1 MSAFGHRL
9 PRLAVGVDLGGTWVR
24 GVALS
29 GDRQVARFAGPATP
43 VLELARYLRTV
54 WRRRGW
60 RPSAVGALVVAAR
73 GVWTPAERSAARRTL
88 RGLARR
94 VEVISD
100 VEAAWLG
107 TLDGRAGV
115 LVLAGTGSIVL
126 GRDARGRWARAGGL
140 GPLFGDEGSAFWLG
154 REWLR
159 ARPDVA
165 RGLARAPDGVARIAA
180 HAPAV
185 LARARDGDRRA
196 AAIVRDGQDRLAG
209 LAQEVARALG
219 LRGVL
224 DVGWAGGLM
233 ADPWFRAG
241 VGRALTRR
249 RVRARWHRPGSPPVL
264 AAARR
269 AARSL

>member
-1 MSAFGHRL
+1 
-9 PRLAVGVDLGGTWVR
+9 
-24 GVALS
+24 
-29 GDRQVARFAGPATP
+29 
-43 VLELARYLRTV
+43 V

-60 RPSAVGALVVAAR
+60 RADAIGALVVAAR
-73 GVWTPAERSAARRTL
+73 GVWTPAERRAARGTL

-100 VEAAWLG
+100 AEAAWLG
-107 TLDGRAGV
+107 ALDGRAGV

-126 GRDARGRWARAGGL
+126 GCDARGRWARAGGL

-154 REWLR
+154 RQWLR

-165 RGLARAPDGVARIAA
+165 RRLARAPDAVARIAA
-180 HAPAV
+180 RAPAV

-196 AAIVRDGQDRLAG
+196 AAIVREGQDRLAA
-209 LAQEVARALG
+209 LAHEVARALA
-219 LRGVL
+219 LRGVV

-241 VGRALTRR
+241 VRRALARR
-249 RVRARWHRPGSPPVL
+249 AVRARWHPPAAPPVL
-264 AAARR
+264 AAARL